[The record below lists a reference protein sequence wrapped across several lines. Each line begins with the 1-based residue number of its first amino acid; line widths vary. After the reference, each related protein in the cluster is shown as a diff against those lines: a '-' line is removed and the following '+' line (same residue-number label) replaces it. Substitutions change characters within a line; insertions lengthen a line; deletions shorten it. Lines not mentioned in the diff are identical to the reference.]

1 MYLILDKTEGAR
13 RSGQW
18 QVLLMTAVGHLRRF
32 EHTSVTSAGAPKA
45 DIRLHRNI

>member
-32 EHTSVTSAGAPKA
+32 EHTQAASAVNQQA
-45 DIRLHRNI
+45 DIHLHRNI